1 MNGSHKKIYN
11 MSFEYNLKNSQFPDT
26 FTPQHIKNSISAD
39 QQLISARQ
47 QIYYRVTQSFST
59 NNNGGNIN
67 GFANIGSL
75 GLNYRNM
82 KIIND
87 ELIERGFRITYGN
100 SGECFD
106 MIDPRDTLPNSMKIY
121 LS

>member
-11 MSFEYNLKNSQFPDT
+11 MTFEYNLKNSQFPDT
-26 FTPQHIKNSISAD
+26 FTPQHIINSFNVD
-39 QQLISARQ
+39 KQLIEARQ
-47 QIYYRVTQSFST
+47 QIYYHVTNRFST
-59 NNNGGNIN
+59 NNNGGNIPE
-67 GFANIGSL
+67 FANTGTF

-106 MIDPRDTLPNSMKIY
+106 MIDSIGTLPNNMKIY